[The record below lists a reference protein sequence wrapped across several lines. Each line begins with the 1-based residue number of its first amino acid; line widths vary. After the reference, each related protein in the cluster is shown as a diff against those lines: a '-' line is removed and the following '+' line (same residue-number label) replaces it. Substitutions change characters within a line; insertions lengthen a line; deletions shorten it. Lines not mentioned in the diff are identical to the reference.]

1 MSLGV
6 YYGAIILG
14 LVYGLMVL
22 GVYLTF
28 RVLNFPDLTIDGS
41 ITLGAAVAA
50 SLIIIGVNPVAA
62 TLVAPLA
69 GALAGL
75 VTGILHTKFQITP
88 LLAGIL
94 TMIGLYSINLRIM
107 GRPNMPLL
115 GQDVVFDY
123 PTRLGLT
130 TRSSEFV
137 LGLIIIFF
145 FVFLLNYFLNTEV
158 GQALRATGNNEM
170 MMRTLGVNTD
180 NFKIMGLVL
189 SNALIALSGA
199 LVAQVQGF
207 ADISMGIG
215 MIIVGL
221 ASVIVGEVV
230 IGSSSVRRVLIA
242 VVMGSIIYRLVI
254 AMVLRLGFQA
264 TDLKLFTALIVTMA
278 LISPQL
284 KTYLRKARARV
295 LKKPGLAPKQET
307 VTPKQ
312 EGGKEFAGD

>member
-6 YYGAIILG
+6 YYGALILG

-28 RVLNFPDLTIDGS
+28 RVLDFPDLTIDGS

-50 SLIIIGVNPVAA
+50 SLIIMGLNPVLA
-62 TLVAPLA
+62 TIIAPIA
-69 GALAGL
+69 GALAG
-75 VTGILHTKFQITP
+75 VITGILHTKFNITP

-107 GRPNMPLL
+107 GRPNVPLL
-115 GQDVVFDY
+115 GESVLSDY
-123 PTRLGLT
+123 FVSLGFT
-130 TRSSEFV
+130 TRNSEFV
-137 LGLIIIFF
+137 LGLFTIIL
-145 FVFLLNYFLNTEV
+145 FVIVLNYFLNTEI
-158 GQALRATGNNEM
+158 GQALRATGSNET
-170 MMRTLGVNTD
+170 MMRSLGVNTD
-180 NFKIMGLVL
+180 NIKIMGLAI

-230 IGSSSVRRVLIA
+230 IGSSSVKRTLIA
-242 VVMGSIIYRLVI
+242 VVVGSIIYRFVI
-254 AMVLRLGFQA
+254 ALVLRLGFQP
-264 TDLKLFTALIVTMA
+264 TDIKLFTALIVTIA
-278 LISPQL
+278 LISPQI
-284 KTYLRKARARV
+284 KTYFQGVKN
-295 LKKPGLAPKQET
+295 KFQ
-307 VTPKQ
+307 
-312 EGGKEFAGD
+312 